1 MSGNKVLFTKMSPE
15 KSFSRKCM
23 GTKDVYNLAKKGVI
37 GIKNTPGYIQY
48 ADADA
53 EKVLFIK
60 TSQT

>member
-1 MSGNKVLFTKMSPE
+1 MSPE

-23 GTKDVYNLAKKGVI
+23 GIKDIYNLAKKGLI

>member
-1 MSGNKVLFTKMSPE
+1 MSPE

-23 GTKDVYNLAKKGVI
+23 GINLAKKGAI
-37 GIKNTPGYIQY
+37 GNKNTPGYIQY

-53 EKVLFIK
+53 EKVLFLK

>member
-1 MSGNKVLFTKMSPE
+1 MSPE

-23 GTKDVYNLAKKGVI
+23 GINLAKKGAI
-37 GIKNTPGYIQY
+37 GNKNTPGYIQY
-48 ADADA
+48 ADA